1 MEKNEFV
8 KLMSFKRIKRIGNQK
23 AIDLFTNSQLVVT
36 YERSNYEISKMFDYC
51 KSKKIHIISYFDLE
65 YPDKLKKINSPPL
78 ILFARGNLCLLKK
91 KLITIV
97 GSRGA
102 SEKTKIWAYNISKE
116 LSDLGYVIV
125 SGGAQGIDTYAHRGA
140 LNSSGETICVLGSG
154 IDNVYPEENIPLIE
168 NISRRGLV
176 ISEVPPTESVSRIN
190 LLQRN
195 RITSAL
201 GDKVLIV
208 SIGRK
213 GGGSKSQFRDAYSQG
228 KEIFAPDPSLELK
241 PNEGLI
247 NLIKEN
253 KIIPI
258 QSVEDMFNFQ
268 IKKEEK
274 GLKRFL

>member
-8 KLMSFKRIKRIGNQK
+8 KLMASKKIKGIGNQK
-23 AIDLFTNSQLVVT
+23 VIDLFSNNQLFIT
-36 YERSNYEISKMFDYC
+36 YERPNYEISKIFDYC
-51 KSKKIHIISYFDLE
+51 KSKKVHIISYFDPA
-65 YPDKLKKINSPPL
+65 YPDKLKKINSPPPV
-78 ILFARGNLCLLKK
+78 LFARGNLDLLKK

-102 SEKTKIWAYNISKE
+102 YEKTKMWAYDISKE
-116 LSDLGYVIV
+116 LSNIGYVIV
-125 SGGAQGIDTYAHRGA
+125 SGGAKGIDTYAHKGA
-140 LNSSGETICVLGSG
+140 LDSSGETICVLGSG
-154 IDNVYPEENIPLIE
+154 IDNVYPEENILLIE

-176 ISEVPPTESVSRIN
+176 ISEIPPKENVSRIN

-208 SIGRK
+208 AIGEK

-247 NLIKEN
+247 DLIKEN

-258 QSVEDMFNFQ
+258 QNVEDMFNFQ
-268 IKKEEK
+268 IEKEEK